1 MQFKFTKTLII
12 AALPATVFISSCSN
26 SPYDGYDTAENG
38 LYYKFY
44 NQTENGVKPKEGDV
58 VKLVM
63 SYRNGKDSILF
74 DSKKVSREQDG
85 TIEFPLG
92 ASTFKGSFEDALA
105 MMAVG
110 DSASFKISADSVYLK
125 TFMVQELPPYVQAGD
140 MLTFEAKLIKVT
152 SKEDAMKEQQKRME
166 EQKAMMK
173 KYTDEEN
180 ELIAKYVADKKI
192 KVTPTES
199 GLYYI
204 EKSKGKGAK
213 PTQGA
218 TVKVKYTGMLLDGT
232 VFDTSDEAVAK
243 KNNVYDERRPYEPIE
258 FPAGVGQ
265 VIPGWDEALMLMNA
279 GTKAQLI
286 IPSTI
291 GYGPQGMGPIPPFAT
306 LLFDVELVSV
316 SSGEQQNNK
325 FKITNH

>member
-1 MQFKFTKTLII
+1 MQLKLTKALII
-12 AALPATVFISSCSN
+12 AAFPATLLITSCSN
-26 SPYDGYDTAENG
+26 SPYDGYDTSESG
-38 LYYKFY
+38 VYFKFY
-44 NQTENGVKPKEGDV
+44 NQDENGVKPKEGDV

-74 DSKKVSREQDG
+74 DSKKVSREPDG

-92 ASTFKGSFEDALA
+92 ASTFKGSFEEALA
-105 MMAVG
+105 MMSVG

-125 TFMVQELPPYVQAGD
+125 TFMVQELPPYVEKGS
-140 MLTFEAKLIKVT
+140 MLTFEAKLMKVT
-152 SKEDAMKEQQKRME
+152 SKDDAMKEQQKRVE
-166 EQKAMMK
+166 EQKAAMA
-173 KYTDEEN
+173 KYTQEEN
-180 ELIAKYVADKKI
+180 AIIAKYVEENKI
-192 KVTPTES
+192 KVAPNES

-204 EKSKGKGAK
+204 EKTKGKGAK

-218 TVKVKYTGMLLDGT
+218 TAKVKYTGMLLDGT

-243 KNNVYDERRPYEPIE
+243 KANIFDERRPYEPIE
-258 FPAGVGQ
+258 FPVGVGQ
-265 VIPGWDEALMLMNA
+265 VIAGWDEALMMMNV
-279 GTKAQLI
+279 GSKAQLI

-316 SSGEQQNNK
+316 TAPAK
-325 FKITNH
+325 

>member
-1 MQFKFTKTLII
+1 MQLKFTKALII
-12 AALPATVFISSCSN
+12 AALPATLLITSCSN
-26 SPYDGYDTAENG
+26 SPYDGYDTSESG
-38 LYYKFY
+38 VYFKFY
-44 NQTENGVKPKEGDV
+44 NQDENGVKPKEGDV

-74 DSKKVSREQDG
+74 DSKKVSREPDG

-92 ASTFKGSFEDALA
+92 ASTFKGSFEEALA
-105 MMAVG
+105 MMSVG

-125 TFMVQELPPYVQAGD
+125 TFMVQELPPYVEKGS
-140 MLTFEAKLIKVT
+140 MLTFEAKLMKVT
-152 SKEDAMKEQQKRME
+152 SKDDAMKEQQKRME
-166 EQKAMMK
+166 EQKAAMA
-173 KYTDEEN
+173 KYTQEEN
-180 ELIAKYVADKKI
+180 AIIAKYVEENKI
-192 KVTPTES
+192 KVTPNQS

-204 EKSKGKGAK
+204 EKTKGKGAK

-218 TVKVKYTGMLLDGT
+218 TAKVKYTGMLLDGT

-243 KNNVYDERRPYEPIE
+243 KANIFDERRPYEPIE
-258 FPAGVGQ
+258 FPVGVGQ
-265 VIPGWDEALMLMNA
+265 VIAGWDEALMMMNV
-279 GTKAQLI
+279 GSKAQLI

-316 SSGEQQNNK
+316 TAPAK
-325 FKITNH
+325 